1 MAERS
6 QRKGKKKMDL
16 SLLVMGVIVVV
27 LALLAYLIEGWPMV
41 LSGLRLSGHM
51 LETVWLRLILGLL
64 MAGLVQVV
72 IPAEVIA
79 RWMGA
84 GAGVRGVLVG
94 TVAGAITPGGPFV
107 NFPIIAALQ
116 HSGAGFGPLAAYLT
130 AWGVIPIHR
139 TLVWELPF
147 LGPKFVFSRLLAS
160 LVTPVLVGLVTPPIM
175 SVISQLFKVKIPG

>member
-1 MAERS
+1 
-6 QRKGKKKMDL
+6 MDV
-16 SLLVMGVIVVV
+16 SLLVMCGIVV
-27 LALLAYLIEGWPMV
+27 ALVVVAYLIQGWPMV
-41 LSGLRLSGHM
+41 LSGLRLSGNM
-51 LETVWLRLILGLL
+51 LETIWLRMVLGLL
-64 MAGLVQVV
+64 MAGMVQAV
-72 IPAEVIA
+72 IPAEAIGH
-79 RWMGA
+79 WMGESA
-84 GAGVRGVLVG
+84 GLRGILVG
-94 TVAGAITPGGPFV
+94 TFAGAITPGGPFV